1 MKLNLVKTLLAMLLL
16 VPAVSFGD
24 NLKML
29 EDGPSKADAN
39 DVRIKAED
47 VLAALVDVNGSGI
60 TACETKTGV
69 AFSEMSQADVDASEF
84 EYCLLLTA
92 ATKDA
97 ENALK
102 TLLPVGTRIAGVYV
116 TSKYIGVITIQ

>member
-1 MKLNLVKTLLAMLLL
+1 MKLVKTLLAMLLL

-24 NLKML
+24 NLKIL

-39 DVRIKAED
+39 DVRIKAAD

-69 AFSEMSQADVDASEF
+69 ASR
-84 EYCLLLTA
+84 
-92 ATKDA
+92 K
-97 ENALK
+97 
-102 TLLPVGTRIAGVYV
+102 
-116 TSKYIGVITIQ
+116 